1 MGRFWFP
8 GTPILHSRRPGHRSG
23 RNAVL
28 VADVQHRPRMGADD
42 DRGT

>member
-8 GTPILHSRRPGHRSG
+8 GASILHARRPGYRSG

-28 VADVQHRPRMGADD
+28 VADLQHRAGMGADD
-42 DRGT
+42 GRGT